1 MGPSVGEVVRSTPL
15 RAPGLV
21 LAAHGVGCLAGFA
34 CAAASSVLAALRL
47 LTGAP
52 SLRLVRRLPGTSAAW
67 AREWAPVIAQIKRIH
82 RLRKMKRHG
91 LKGTRSFI
99 IGYLRRTGHKASGP
113 LCEDPSSGIETRKA
127 SESIQNWI
135 KRPRTKAQAESHHLS
150 VNPKD
155 ERVFTREAGKK
166 LYQRTKGKPC
176 KKSFADELSAQS
188 RSVTT
193 RPIAFISCADAALA
207 EAGDLA
213 GRQPRWGPEKEE
225 SRSCLLL
232 RPCLKVG
239 SCLLALVWF
248 LSPSRR
254 LRTRS
259 SGR

>member
-1 MGPSVGEVVRSTPL
+1 
-15 RAPGLV
+15 
-21 LAAHGVGCLAGFA
+21 
-34 CAAASSVLAALRL
+34 
-47 LTGAP
+47 
-52 SLRLVRRLPGTSAAW
+52 
-67 AREWAPVIAQIKRIH
+67 
-82 RLRKMKRHG
+82 MKRHG

-135 KRPRTKAQAESHHLS
+135 KRPRTKAQAESHHLRQS
-150 VNPKD
+150 
-155 ERVFTREAGKK
+155 EGRAGGFEGVFTREAGKK
-166 LYQRTKGKPC
+166 LYQMTKGKPC